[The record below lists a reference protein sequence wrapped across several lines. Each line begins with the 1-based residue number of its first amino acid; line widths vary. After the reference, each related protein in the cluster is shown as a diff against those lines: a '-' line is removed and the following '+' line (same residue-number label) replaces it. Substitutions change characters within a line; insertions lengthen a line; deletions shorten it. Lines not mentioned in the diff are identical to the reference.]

1 MLVTAGDG
9 YQNGYH
15 LRGKHVKARRK
26 GSGSVY
32 QSKDGRWRGTIEAG
46 WTSKGTRRR
55 ITVSAQTEREALRKL
70 RDREREIAR
79 TGLPAEGA
87 PRTLTVKAWAEQW
100 LDIRIGQ
107 VRQDGY
113 TADRSA
119 VNTWIIPT
127 IGHVRLE
134 RLSAAHVRHVTD
146 AVSAKRAASTTVRVH
161 SVLRQCLKAALTEG
175 HTVPASVFAVPPPKL
190 GESPREDIPLPH
202 ARLILATVLK
212 RDDASRWFAAFLQ
225 GLRPAEA
232 RGLTWEAVDLDT
244 MTMDV
249 SWQLKALR
257 YNTPRDRS
265 SGFRIPA
272 DHEVRH
278 LVDAWHLVRPKTT
291 AGKRIIPLVDPMPEL
306 LRSWQAS
313 SPASPYGLVW
323 PGAGGRPKKDPED
336 QADWKTITTDA
347 GVTRNDRPYYL
358 YEARHTT
365 GTLLSSL
372 NVPEPVIIRIMGHS
386 SMISTKAYIHA
397 SLDESRLA
405 LEQVSTR
412 LLETA

>member
-1 MLVTAGDG
+1 M
-9 YQNGYH
+9 
-15 LRGKHVKARRK
+15 ARPK
-26 GSGSVY
+26 GTGSVY
-32 QSKDGRWRGTIEAG
+32 EDRPGRWVGSIEAG
-46 WTSKGTRRR
+46 WTARGTRRR
-55 ITVSAQTEREALRKL
+55 IRVVAPTKREALRKL
-70 RDREREIAR
+70 RDKEREIAR
-79 TGLPAEGA
+79 TGIPAEGA
-87 PRTLTVKAWAEQW
+87 QRTLTVKAWAEQW
-100 LDIRIGQ
+100 LAIRVGQ

-119 VNTWIIPT
+119 INTWIIPT

-134 RLSAAHVRHVTD
+134 RLSAAHVRQVTD
-146 AVSAKRAASTTVRVH
+146 KVLAKRAASTAVRTH
-161 SVLRQCLKAALTEG
+161 SVLRQCLKAALAEG
-175 HTVPASVFAVPPPKL
+175 HTIPPSVFAVPPPKL

-202 ARLILATVLK
+202 ARQILATALK

-232 RGLTWEAVDLDT
+232 RGLTWDAINLDEL
-244 MTMDV
+244 TMDV

-257 YNTPRDRS
+257 YNVAYDRE

-272 DHEVRH
+272 DHEVHH
-278 LVDAWHLVRPKTT
+278 LVDAWHLVRPKTA

-306 LRSWQAS
+306 LSSWQAS
-313 SPASPYGLVW
+313 SPTSPYGLVW

-336 QADWKTITTDA
+336 QAGWKTITVQA
-347 GVTRNDRPYYL
+347 GVAREDRPYDL

-397 SLDESRLA
+397 SLDESRAA

>member
-1 MLVTAGDG
+1 MATISREGHVTP
-9 YQNGYH
+9 
-15 LRGKHVKARRK
+15 RRK

-32 QSKDGRWRGTIEAG
+32 QVKDGRWRGTIEAG

-55 ITVSAQTEREALRKL
+55 ITVSAKTEREALRKL
-70 RDREREIAR
+70 RDKERDIAR
-79 TGLPAEGA
+79 IGLPAEGA
-87 PRTLTVKAWAEQW
+87 GRTLTVKAWAEQW
-100 LDIRIGQ
+100 LSIRVTQ

-119 VNTWIIPT
+119 ITTWIIPT
-127 IGHVRLE
+127 IGHIRLE
-134 RLSAAHVRHVTD
+134 RLSATHVRQVID
-146 AVSAKRAASTTVRVH
+146 KVSAKRAASTAVRTH
-161 SVLRQCLKAALTEG
+161 SVLRQCLKAALAEG
-175 HTVPASVFAVPPPKL
+175 HTIPPSVFAVPPPKL

-202 ARLILATVLK
+202 ARLILATALK

-232 RGLTWEAVDLDT
+232 RGLTWDALDLDEL
-244 MTMDV
+244 TMDV

-278 LVDAWHLVRPKTT
+278 LVDAWHLVRPKTA

-306 LRSWQAS
+306 LTSWKAS

-323 PGAGGRPKKDPED
+323 PGLGGRPKKDPED
-336 QADWKTITTDA
+336 QADWKSLIEMA
-347 GVTRNDRPYYL
+347 GVAREDRAYDL

-397 SLDESRLA
+397 SLDESRVA
-405 LEQVSTR
+405 LEQVSTK
-412 LLETA
+412 LLEIA

>member
-1 MLVTAGDG
+1 MTT
-9 YQNGYH
+9 
-15 LRGKHVKARRK
+15 RRK

-32 QSKDGRWRGTIEAG
+32 QTSDGRWRGTIEAG

-55 ITVSAQTEREALRKL
+55 ITVSGRTEREALRKL

-87 PRTLTVKAWAEQW
+87 QRTLTVKAWAEQW
-100 LDIRIGQ
+100 LDIRVGQ

-119 VNTWIIPT
+119 ITTWIIPT
-127 IGHVRLE
+127 IGHIRLE
-134 RLSAAHVRHVTD
+134 RLSAAHVRQVTD
-146 AVSAKRAASTTVRVH
+146 TVSAQRAASTAVRTH
-161 SVLRQCLKAALTEG
+161 SVLRQCLKAALAEG
-175 HTVPASVFAVPPPKL
+175 HTVPPSVFAVPPPKL

-202 ARLILATVLK
+202 ARQILAAALE
-212 RDDASRWFAAFLQ
+212 RDDASRWFASFLQ

-232 RGLTWEAVDLDT
+232 RGLTWDAINLDEL
-244 MTMDV
+244 TMDV

-257 YNTPRDRS
+257 YNIPRDRS
-265 SGFRIPA
+265 SGFRIPK

-278 LVDAWHLVRPKTT
+278 LVDAWHLVRPKTA

-306 LRSWQAS
+306 LASWQS
-313 SPASPYGLVW
+313 SAPPSPYGLVW
-323 PGAGGRPKKDPED
+323 PGPVGRPKKDPED
-336 QADWKTITTDA
+336 QADWRSISVDA
-347 GVTRNDRPYYL
+347 GIVRTDRPYDL

-386 SMISTKAYIHA
+386 SMVSTKAYIHA

-405 LEQVSTR
+405 LEQVSTK
-412 LLETA
+412 LLEIA

>member
-1 MLVTAGDG
+1 MTT
-9 YQNGYH
+9 
-15 LRGKHVKARRK
+15 RRK

-32 QSKDGRWRGTIEAG
+32 QAKDGRWRGTIEAG
-46 WTSKGTRRR
+46 WTSRGTRRR
-55 ITVSAQTEREALRKL
+55 ITVSGRTEREALRKL
-70 RDREREIAR
+70 RDKEREIAR

-87 PRTLTVKAWAEQW
+87 QRTLTVKAWAEQW
-100 LDIRIGQ
+100 LDIRVSQ

-119 VNTWIIPT
+119 ITTWIIPT
-127 IGHVRLE
+127 IGHIRLE
-134 RLSAAHVRHVTD
+134 RLSAAHIRQVID
-146 AVSAKRAASTTVRVH
+146 AVSAQRAASTAVRVH
-161 SVLRQCLKAALTEG
+161 SVLRQCLKAALAEG
-175 HTVPASVFAVPPPKL
+175 HTIPPSVFAVAPPKL

-202 ARLILATVLK
+202 ARLILATALK

-232 RGLTWEAVDLDT
+232 RGLTWDAVDLEAL
-244 MTMDV
+244 TMDV

-257 YNTPRDRS
+257 YNVPRDRS
-265 SGFRIPA
+265 SGFRIPR

-278 LVDAWHLVRPKTT
+278 LVDAWHLVRPKTA

-306 LRSWQAS
+306 LSSWQVSA
-313 SPASPYGLVW
+313 PVSPYGLVW

-336 QADWKTITTDA
+336 QADWKAITGAA
-347 GVTRNDRPYYL
+347 GVSRPERPYDL

-397 SLDESRLA
+397 SLDESRAA
-405 LEQVSTR
+405 LEQVSAK
-412 LLETA
+412 LLAAA